1 MKWAVVLCALVALSE
16 CIHKIPLYKG
26 KSARET
32 LEEQGLLEE
41 YLKTHQ
47 YNPTIKFNPVLAQT
61 SDETLTNDM
70 DLSYYGV
77 ISIGT
82 PPQSFKVIFDTG
94 SSNLWVPSV
103 YCNSYACSNHN
114 KFNPS
119 QSSTYRSTSQT
130 VSIQYGTGAMT
141 GILGYDT
148 VTVGGIVDNNQIF
161 GLSET
166 EPGSFLYYVVF
177 DGILGLAYPSISS
190 SGATPVFDNMMNQG
204 LVSQDLFSFYLS
216 RVPLYKGKSARETLE
231 EQGLLDEFLKKHPYN
246 PTAKFNSVFARAS
259 SETLTNDYDLSYF
272 GVISIGTPP
281 QSFKVIFDTG
291 SSNLWVP
298 SVYCKSQPCTNHKTF
313 DPSKSFTFRSTSRTV
328 AIQYGTG
335 AMTGILGYDT
345 VTIGSIVDK
354 SQVFGLSETEPGSF
368 LYYVAF
374 DGILGL
380 AYPSI
385 SSSGA
390 TPVFDNIMNQ
400 GLVSQDLF
408 SFYLSRINTRK
419 RYCYKLITYCISTP
433 KIGSIVDKSQVFGLS
448 ETEPGSFL
456 YYVAFDGI
464 LGLAYPSISSS
475 GATPVFDNIMNQGL
489 VSQDLFSF
497 YLSHDSQA
505 GSVVTFGGIDPSYY
519 TGNINWIPVTSQTY
533 WEITMDNITVSGNV
547 VACSSGCRAIVDTGT
562 SLVIGPMND
571 IANIQSSVG
580 ASRGQNGEYTV
591 NCNNAKSM
599 PEVTFN
605 INGVPF
611 TLPSTAYVFQRMSG
625 CSSGF
630 GQDYNDLWILG
641 DVFIRVYYSIF
652 DRGNNRV
659 GLAQAA

>member
-1 MKWAVVLCALVALSE
+1 MKWAVVLCALVALTE
-16 CIHKIPLYKG
+16 CMHK
-26 KSARET
+26 
-32 LEEQGLLEE
+32 
-41 YLKTHQ
+41 
-47 YNPTIKFNPVLAQT
+47 
-61 SDETLTNDM
+61 
-70 DLSYYGV
+70 
-77 ISIGT
+77 
-82 PPQSFKVIFDTG
+82 
-94 SSNLWVPSV
+94 
-103 YCNSYACSNHN
+103 
-114 KFNPS
+114 
-119 QSSTYRSTSQT
+119 
-130 VSIQYGTGAMT
+130 
-141 GILGYDT
+141 
-148 VTVGGIVDNNQIF
+148 
-161 GLSET
+161 
-166 EPGSFLYYVVF
+166 
-177 DGILGLAYPSISS
+177 
-190 SGATPVFDNMMNQG
+190 
-204 LVSQDLFSFYLS
+204 
-216 RVPLYKGKSARETLE
+216 VPLYKGKSARETLE
-231 EQGLLDEFLKKHPYN
+231 EQGLLDKFLKKHPYN

-259 SETLTNDYDLSYF
+259 SKTLTNDYDLSYF

-390 TPVFDNIMNQ
+390 TPVFDNMMNQ

-408 SFYLSRINTRK
+408 SFYLSR
-419 RYCYKLITYCISTP
+419 
-433 KIGSIVDKSQVFGLS
+433 
-448 ETEPGSFL
+448 
-456 YYVAFDGI
+456 
-464 LGLAYPSISSS
+464 
-475 GATPVFDNIMNQGL
+475 
-489 VSQDLFSF
+489 
-497 YLSHDSQA
+497 DSQA

-591 NCNNAKSM
+591 NCNIAKSM

-611 TLPSTAYVFQRMSG
+611 TLPSTAYVFQRTSG

>member
-1 MKWAVVLCALVALSE
+1 MKWAVVLCALVALTE
-16 CIHKIPLYKG
+16 CMHK
-26 KSARET
+26 
-32 LEEQGLLEE
+32 
-41 YLKTHQ
+41 
-47 YNPTIKFNPVLAQT
+47 
-61 SDETLTNDM
+61 
-70 DLSYYGV
+70 
-77 ISIGT
+77 
-82 PPQSFKVIFDTG
+82 
-94 SSNLWVPSV
+94 
-103 YCNSYACSNHN
+103 
-114 KFNPS
+114 
-119 QSSTYRSTSQT
+119 
-130 VSIQYGTGAMT
+130 
-141 GILGYDT
+141 
-148 VTVGGIVDNNQIF
+148 
-161 GLSET
+161 
-166 EPGSFLYYVVF
+166 
-177 DGILGLAYPSISS
+177 
-190 SGATPVFDNMMNQG
+190 
-204 LVSQDLFSFYLS
+204 
-216 RVPLYKGKSARETLE
+216 ETLE

-408 SFYLSRINTRK
+408 SFYLSR
-419 RYCYKLITYCISTP
+419 
-433 KIGSIVDKSQVFGLS
+433 
-448 ETEPGSFL
+448 
-456 YYVAFDGI
+456 
-464 LGLAYPSISSS
+464 
-475 GATPVFDNIMNQGL
+475 
-489 VSQDLFSF
+489 
-497 YLSHDSQA
+497 DSQA

-562 SLVIGPMND
+562 SL
-571 IANIQSSVG
+571 
-580 ASRGQNGEYTV
+580 YTV

-611 TLPSTAYVFQRMSG
+611 TLPSTAYVFQRTSG

-641 DVFIRVYYSIF
+641 DVFIRIYYSIF

>member
-216 RVPLYKGKSARETLE
+216 R
-231 EQGLLDEFLKKHPYN
+231 
-246 PTAKFNSVFARAS
+246 
-259 SETLTNDYDLSYF
+259 
-272 GVISIGTPP
+272 
-281 QSFKVIFDTG
+281 
-291 SSNLWVP
+291 
-298 SVYCKSQPCTNHKTF
+298 
-313 DPSKSFTFRSTSRTV
+313 
-328 AIQYGTG
+328 
-335 AMTGILGYDT
+335 
-345 VTIGSIVDK
+345 
-354 SQVFGLSETEPGSF
+354 
-368 LYYVAF
+368 
-374 DGILGL
+374 DG
-380 AYPSI
+380 
-385 SSSGA
+385 
-390 TPVFDNIMNQ
+390 
-400 GLVSQDLF
+400 
-408 SFYLSRINTRK
+408 
-419 RYCYKLITYCISTP
+419 
-433 KIGSIVDKSQVFGLS
+433 
-448 ETEPGSFL
+448 
-456 YYVAFDGI
+456 
-464 LGLAYPSISSS
+464 
-475 GATPVFDNIMNQGL
+475 
-489 VSQDLFSF
+489 
-497 YLSHDSQA
+497 QA

-519 TGNINWIPVTSQTY
+519 TGQINWVPVTSQTY
-533 WEITMDNITVSGNV
+533 WEITMDQVTVNGQT
-547 VACSSGCRAIVDTGT
+547 VACSGGCRGIIDTGT
-562 SLVIGPMND
+562 SLVVGPTND
-571 IANIQSSVG
+571 INNIQAWVG
-580 ASRGQNGEYTV
+580 ATTNQNGQWRWGSPGERAARSPSAPLCGASFPGQQGQGHSAERRKGKKRV
-591 NCNNAKSM
+591 
-599 PEVTFN
+599 
-605 INGVPF
+605 INHASSPGNPA
-611 TLPSTAYVFQRMSG
+611 LPPKPHTATRSHAPG
-625 CSSGF
+625 TTSAIDGF
-630 GQDYNDLWILG
+630 E
-641 DVFIRVYYSIF
+641 S
-652 DRGNNRV
+652 
-659 GLAQAA
+659 